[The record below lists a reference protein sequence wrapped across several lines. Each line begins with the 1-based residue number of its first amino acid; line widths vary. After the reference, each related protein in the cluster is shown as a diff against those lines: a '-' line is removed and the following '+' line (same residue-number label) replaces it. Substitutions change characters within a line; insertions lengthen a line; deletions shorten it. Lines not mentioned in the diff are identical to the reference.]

1 MKEMKRSSNAI
12 FKYTI
17 ILGAA
22 MSLSA
27 CNGIFENIYDAPIE
41 TEMEIKENSFSQVK
55 TVEYTEWAYIDLSNR
70 KVTTVPIG
78 EEYESQIP
86 EEWDFAIHRYD
97 IKTNGGA
104 AFQTSYT
111 SIDDFLAAGKLPADK
126 DFLKDEWTTDKIA
139 IDMSGMMDGK
149 IVYTESYRNAVLS
162 GWLDVNT
169 STMPPVYTMS
179 NQVFLIRMKDN
190 TYAAIR
196 FTNYMNARG
205 IKGYIDFDFSYPLD
219 FDDNNNET
227 NN

>member
-1 MKEMKRSSNAI
+1 MKRSRNTI

-17 ILGAA
+17 VLGAA

-27 CNGIFENIYDAPIE
+27 CNGIFEDIYDAPIE
-41 TEMEIKENSFSQVK
+41 TEMEIKGNSFSQVK
-55 TVEYTEWAYIDLSNR
+55 TVEYTEWAYIELSNR

-86 EEWDFAIHRYD
+86 EDWDFAIHRYD
-97 IKTNGGA
+97 IKTNEGA
-104 AFQTSYT
+104 ACQTSYT
-111 SIDDFLAAGKLPADK
+111 SIDDLKTSGKLPDEK
-126 DFLKDEWTTDKIA
+126 DFVEDEWTTDKIA
-139 IDMSGMMDGK
+139 IDMSGMMDGN

-219 FDDNNNET
+219 FDDNNET

>member
-1 MKEMKRSSNAI
+1 MKEMRRSSNAI

-17 ILGAA
+17 MLGAA

-55 TVEYTEWAYIDLSNR
+55 TVEYTEWAYIELSNR

-86 EEWDFAIHRYD
+86 EDWDFAIHRYD

-104 AFQTSYT
+104 ACQTSYT
-111 SIDDFLAAGKLPADK
+111 SIDDLKTSGKLPDKK
-126 DFLKDEWTTDKIA
+126 DFVKDEWTTDKIA
-139 IDMSGMMDGK
+139 IDMSGMMDGN

-219 FDDNNNET
+219 FDDNNET

>member
-1 MKEMKRSSNAI
+1 MKEMRRSSNAI

-17 ILGAA
+17 MLGAA

-55 TVEYTEWAYIDLSNR
+55 TVEYTEWAYIELSNR

-86 EEWDFAIHRYD
+86 EDWDFAIHRYD

-104 AFQTSYT
+104 ACQTRYT
-111 SIDDFLAAGKLPADK
+111 SIDDLKTSGKLPDEK
-126 DFLKDEWTTDKIA
+126 DFVKDEWTTDKIA
-139 IDMSGMMDGK
+139 IDMSGMMDGN

-196 FTNYMNARG
+196 FTNYMNVRG

-219 FDDNNNET
+219 FDNNNET